1 MASTST
7 SPATPATAPGHVV
20 NQITGKVSMQQALRS
35 KEEIAASYRPPR
47 RFPFWVILKHAVI
60 ILVCLAILFPIAW
73 VVLLSVKS
81 LPDAYQNEI
90 WPKHFDF
97 SHYEYAWKKL
107 PTLRQNYINSIV
119 VTLGSTALATV
130 AAVLAGYALVFLR
143 APGKGIVIGLFVAS
157 LFFPTRVS
165 AFIGI
170 FQMQRELGL
179 INKFWGLTFP
189 YVALSIAISVFVMR
203 GVFQSV
209 PQDLVDAAKIDGAG
223 PLRMLLEVMLPIVRN
238 GVVVVVIINFV
249 AAWGEYL
256 LASRLMN
263 EQSQWT
269 LPVVLASASGGV
281 GAWAWPRLAAVYIMA
296 IVPGLLVFALTQRW
310 YMKGLQEGALK
321 G

>member
-1 MASTST
+1 MASSAPSTST
-7 SPATPATAPGHVV
+7 QRLSIA
-20 NQITGKVSMQQALRS
+20 
-35 KEEIAASYRPPR
+35 EIEAAYHPKKH
-47 RFPFWVILKHAVI
+47 FPIWTVMKHATI
-60 ILVCLAILFPIAW
+60 IGVCLSVLLPIAW
-73 VVLLSVKS
+73 VLILSIKS

-90 WPKHFDF
+90 WPQQFDF
-97 SHYEYAWKKL
+97 THYNYAWEKL
-107 PTLRQNYINSIV
+107 PSLRQNYLNSIM
-119 VTLGSTALATV
+119 VTLGATALATV
-130 AAVLAGYALVFLR
+130 AAVMGGYALVFLR
-143 APGKGIVIGLFVAS
+143 APGKTVVIALFVAS

-179 INKFWGLTFP
+179 INKAWGLVFP
-189 YVALSIAISVFVMR
+189 YTALSIAISVFVMR
-203 GVFQSV
+203 GVFQGV
-209 PQDLVDAAKIDGAG
+209 PKDLVDAAKIDGAG
-223 PLRMLLEVMLPIVRN
+223 PLRMLLQVMLPIVRN
-238 GVVVVVIINFV
+238 GIVVVVIINFV

-296 IVPGLLVFALTQRW
+296 IMPALICFALTQRW

-321 G
+321 A

>member
-1 MASTST
+1 MSTI
-7 SPATPATAPGHVV
+7 SPG
-20 NQITGKVSMQQALRS
+20 LRT
-35 KEEIAASYRPPR
+35 KEELAAAYRPAHRLPT
-47 RFPFWVILKHAVI
+47 WTIVKHLVI
-60 ILVCLAILFPIAW
+60 ILICLSVLFPIFW

-90 WPKHFDF
+90 WPKVFDYT
-97 SHYEYAWKKL
+97 HYEYAWDKL
-107 PTLRQNYINSIV
+107 PSLRRNYGNSIM
-119 VTLGSTALATV
+119 VTVLATATATV
-130 AAVLAGYALVFLR
+130 TAVLGGFALVFLR
-143 APGKGIVIGLFVAS
+143 TPGKSIVIALFVAS

-170 FQMQRELGL
+170 FQIQRELGL
-179 INKFWGLTFP
+179 INKAWGLVFP
-189 YVALSIAISVFVMR
+189 YTALSIAISVFVMR
-203 GVFQSV
+203 GVFQAV
-209 PQDLVDAAKIDGAG
+209 PKDLFDAARIDGAG
-223 PLRMLLEVMLPIVRN
+223 PLRMLVSVMLPIIRN
-238 GVVVVVIINFV
+238 GIVVVVIINFV

-296 IVPGLLVFALTQRW
+296 IAPGLIVFAVAQRW

-321 G
+321 T

>member
-1 MASTST
+1 MSGTTLSQPSTST
-7 SPATPATAPGHVV
+7 QTRTLAQIEAAYVPKRKFPIWVVLKHVV
-20 NQITGKVSMQQALRS
+20 
-35 KEEIAASYRPPR
+35 
-47 RFPFWVILKHAVI
+47 I
-60 ILVCLAILFPIAW
+60 ISVCLSILFPIAW
-73 VVLLSVKS
+73 VILLSVKS

-90 WPKHFDF
+90 WPKVFDF
-97 SHYEYAWKKL
+97 THYSYAWDKL
-107 PTLRQNYINSIV
+107 PSLRQNYINSIL
-119 VTLGSTALATV
+119 VTLGATSLATV
-130 AAVLAGYALVFLR
+130 AAVMGGYALVFLR
-143 APGKGIVIGLFVAS
+143 TPGRSIVIALFVAS

-179 INKFWGLTFP
+179 INKAWGLIFP
-189 YVALSIAISVFVMR
+189 YTALSIAISVFVMR

-209 PQDLVDAAKIDGAG
+209 PKDLVDAARIDGAG
-223 PLRMLLEVMLPIVRN
+223 RTRMLLGVLLPIVRN
-238 GVVVVVIINFV
+238 GIVVVVIINFV

-296 IVPGLLVFALTQRW
+296 LAPGLIFFAITQRW

-321 G
+321 A